1 MNLSDAYNKDLATQ
15 IEVLEAIV
23 FQSPTLRDIILRAE
37 ELGLPDYYIG
47 AGCIAQTVWNCLSG
61 YPLDYGISDIDL
73 VYYDTNLEQAAEEE
87 VAEQARRL
95 YADLPFPL
103 DVKNEARVHLWYEA
117 RFGYAIK
124 PYVSLEDAI
133 NTWPTTATSMAVRV
147 EAENRLRVYAPF
159 GLNDLFGRIVRPN
172 KAQITEEIYKAKA
185 DKWHKKWPE
194 LTVIPW

>member
-23 FQSPTLRDIILRAE
+23 LQSPTLRDIILRAE

-47 AGCIAQTVWNCLSG
+47 AGCIAQTVWNSLSG

-73 VYYDTNLEQAAEEE
+73 VYFDTNLEQAAEEK
-87 VAEQARRL
+87 VAEQARHL

>member
-1 MNLSDAYNKDLATQ
+1 MLQ
-15 IEVLEAIV
+15 RIVL
-23 FQSPTLRDIILRAE
+23 QSPTLHDIILRAE
-37 ELGLPDYYIG
+37 ALNLADYYIG
-47 AGCIAQTVWNCLSG
+47 AGCIAQTVWNYLSG

-95 YADLPFPL
+95 YADIPLPL

-147 EAENRLRVYAPF
+147 EAGNHWRVYAPF

-172 KAQITEEIYKAKA
+172 KAQITEDIYRAKA
-185 DKWHKKWPE
+185 DKWHKKWSE
-194 LTVIPW
+194 LTITPW